1 MSITA
6 VARRLA
12 RYLPAAA
19 LQLVALVLSH
29 ELVFLARY
37 GSRYGEALVH
47 AGHGET
53 WSAAVA
59 TSLVLAVSLA
69 AVGALRLMRLGLL
82 VRRQG
87 PAPARTE
94 GGLEARP
101 LLRAWLRVAPR
112 LAVMNVVLISIQ
124 ENIERAAIGQAMPGL
139 GILLTPE
146 FAGGLWITLAVGLAV
161 GLVAALFDW
170 RRQVLLA
177 RLRAARPS
185 LPRGAT
191 ARPRRP
197 GLAVLPPV
205 QSILG
210 RRSALRAPP
219 LGSAS

>member
-1 MSITA
+1 
-6 VARRLA
+6 
-12 RYLPAAA
+12 
-19 LQLVALVLSH
+19 
-29 ELVFLARY
+29 
-37 GSRYGEALVH
+37 
-47 AGHGET
+47 
-53 WSAAVA
+53 
-59 TSLVLAVSLA
+59 
-69 AVGALRLMRLGLL
+69 
-82 VRRQG
+82 
-87 PAPARTE
+87 
-94 GGLEARP
+94 
-101 LLRAWLRVAPR
+101 
-112 LAVMNVVLISIQ
+112 MNVVLISIQ